1 MSCATSGVRAIG
13 RFIEKYRWVIIAGW
27 VVVAAAMAAFSGRE
41 NSLAAEEDTFLPAG
55 TPSTSAYEALKHAFP
70 TNSGLSKAVI
80 VFERRDGE
88 LTGEDRSAIERIA
101 SRIAAKKPLKK
112 EVSREDL
119 EGITVRSPQSV
130 GKNLPF
136 THNPLFSNDGKAAI
150 VEVNIPA
157 SFITLP
163 SARVVRHI
171 RAIIAEHK
179 MPAGLDVA
187 VTGSSAFGNDY
198 AEAAERSNRQS
209 MLVTIIAVVV
219 ILLLVYRSPIAAA
232 VPLGAITVAA
242 IIVIHLFIFAAS
254 WGMHVG
260 TAEKIFVFVL
270 LYGAG
275 VDYSLL
281 YISRYREMYDDG
293 VAHPAGEA
301 LNASAAAIGASSGT
315 DAAGL
320 LMLCFAKFGIFRTTG
335 PAVAVALVVALAAS
349 MTLVPALVAAIGQ
362 RMFWPAKHMG
372 QIGRRRLWPAFA
384 KIITARPAL
393 LLIIAIAALAAPAV
407 QGTRLTW
414 VYDTLAAIKSDEYDS
429 ARGAEMARRHW
440 SVGEIAPAT
449 LLIQGDRNKAPTSAQ
464 WTAAATRISRAV
476 KALPGVED
484 VRSLNAPLGQNASS
498 LTSVSIGLLGRSGVE
513 AEYLSPNHKA
523 MRLIVVLKD
532 KPLTLEAM
540 HAVSQIRQAAEKE
553 LAHCDGIGTE
563 IHISGAT
570 AEMMDVREVTQKD
583 FHLIAVLALGV
594 IFIIIFALL
603 RDVILSAFMIL
614 STLLSYFAALGISYW
629 VFTALLG
636 GAGLDWKVEVFLFVV
651 MVAVGVDY
659 NIFLAARLAQEARI
673 HPPREAMQRAII
685 HTGPVISSC
694 GIIMAA
700 TLGSLMAG
708 DLTLLQQL
716 GFAFAVGMLI
726 DTFIGR
732 PLIVPAFAMLTKRVG
747 RKRPSVKSADS
758 PAETKADS

>member
-1 MSCATSGVRAIG
+1 
-13 RFIEKYRWVIIAGW
+13 
-27 VVVAAAMAAFSGRE
+27 MAAFCDRE
-41 NSLAAEEDTFLPAG
+41 NSLAAEEDTFLPSG
-55 TPSTSAYEALKHAFP
+55 TPSTSAYEALKRAFP

-80 VFERRDGE
+80 LFERKDGKLTKNDRD
-88 LTGEDRSAIERIA
+88 AIEDIARRI
-101 SRIAAKKPLKK
+101 RDKKPLAN
-112 EVSREDL
+112 EVSHDDL
-119 EGITVRSPQSV
+119 AGITVRSPLSI
-130 GKNLPF
+130 KKSLPF
-136 THNPLFSNDGKAAI
+136 ARNPLLSEDGKAAI
-150 VEVNIPA
+150 VDVNIPA

-198 AEAAERSNRQS
+198 AEAAERSNRRS
-209 MLVTIIAVVV
+209 MIVTIVAVIV

-232 VPLGAITVAA
+232 VPLGAITIAA
-242 IIVIHLFIFAAS
+242 IIVIHLFTVAS
-254 WGMHVG
+254 GWGLHVG

-275 VDYSLL
+275 IDYSLL
-281 YISRYREMYDDG
+281 YISRYREMYDGG
-293 VAHPAGEA
+293 VASPAGEA

-335 PAVAVALVVALAAS
+335 PAVAIALVIALAAS
-349 MTLVPALVAAIGQ
+349 MTLVPALVSAIGP
-362 RMFWPAKHMG
+362 RLFWPAKHMG
-372 QIGRRRLWPAFA
+372 QIGRRRLWPTFA
-384 KIITARPAL
+384 RVVTARPAL
-393 LLIIAIAALAAPAV
+393 LLIIAVAALAAPAV

-414 VYDTLAAIKSDEYDS
+414 VYDTLAAIKADEYDS

-449 LLIQGDRNKAPTSAQ
+449 ILIQSDCGKAPTSEQ
-464 WTAAATRISRAV
+464 WAGAAAKITRAV

-484 VRSLNAPLGQNASS
+484 VRSINAPLGKNVSD
-498 LTSVSIGLLGRSGVE
+498 LTSGFISALGKSRVE
-513 AEYLSPNHKA
+513 AEYLSPSHGA
-523 MRLIVVLKD
+523 MRLIVVLANR
-532 KPLTLEAM
+532 PLTLEAM
-540 HAVSQIRQAAEKE
+540 HTVSEIRHAAEKA
-553 LAHCDGIGTE
+553 LAGCSGIGSE
-563 IHISGAT
+563 IYISGAT

-583 FHLIAVLALGV
+583 FYLIAALALGV
-594 IFIIIFALL
+594 IFIIIFVLL
-603 RDVILSAFMIL
+603 RDAILSAFMIL
-614 STLLSYFAALGISYW
+614 STMLSYFAALGISYW
-629 VFTALLG
+629 VFANLLG

-659 NIFLAARLAQEARI
+659 NIFLAARLAQEARRL
-673 HPPREAMQRAII
+673 PPKEAMQQAII

-716 GFAFAVGMLI
+716 GFAFATGMLI

-732 PLIVPAFAMLTKRVG
+732 PLILPAFAMLTKRVG
-747 RKRPSVKSADS
+747 RKRILVPPADNS
-758 PAETKADS
+758 SETKANSQ